1 MRQLT
6 GVDSGFLYMENS
18 RTIGHV
24 AGVMILDPS
33 TAPRPVNADTVREFL
48 AARIHLLAPLR
59 WRLVTVPLGIDRSY
73 WIDDPDLDLEFHVRG
88 IALPAPGSA
97 HQLAEQVAR
106 LASRP
111 LDRSHPLWELY
122 VIEGLEGGRV
132 AIMTKMHHAAV
143 DGQASMKITTAML
156 DPSPEPQE
164 IPPPPAKPTSERVP
178 SEWEMLGR
186 GGLGLIR
193 HPLNG
198 IRLVRTIARE
208 AGGLSRPFGWGA
220 AGLGMAKKM
229 RPGNVPRTP
238 FNKTISARRNFA
250 YGSVSLTK
258 VKKVKDEYGCT
269 VNDVVMA
276 ICAGALRRWLVDH
289 DALPDKP
296 LMAMM
301 PVSIRTAEQAA
312 AMGNQVSAM
321 VVALPTNLSDPGKRI
336 EAVREE
342 TRKAK
347 DEHNALPAH
356 LLTDFSQ
363 FAAPAAAELIAR
375 TMARARLAD
384 RVNMPF
390 NVCISNV
397 PGPREPLY
405 YAGALMLGNYPVS
418 IVTDGMGLNITL
430 LSYRDA
436 IDFGIVSTPEMTPDI
451 WNLIDYLADELD
463 ELHAVD

>member
-24 AGVMILDPS
+24 AGVIIVDPS

-48 AARIHLLAPLR
+48 AARIHLLAPMR
-59 WRLVTVPLGIDRSY
+59 WRLVMVPLGIDRPY

-88 IALPAPGSA
+88 IALPAPGNS

-106 LASRP
+106 LTSRP

-132 AIMTKMHHAAV
+132 AIMTKLHHAAI
-143 DGQASMKITTAML
+143 DGQSGMKITTTML

-164 IPPPPAKPTSERVP
+164 IPPPPAKSTSEPVP

-186 GGLGLIR
+186 GGLGVIR

-198 IRLVRTIARE
+198 IRLVRAIARE

-220 AGLGMAKKM
+220 AGLAMTKKM

-258 VKKVKDEYGCT
+258 VKKVKDEHGCT
-269 VNDVVMA
+269 VNDVVIA

-296 LMAMM
+296 LVAMM

-321 VVALPTNLSDPGKRI
+321 VAALPTNLSDPRERI
-336 EAVREE
+336 EAVREA
-342 TRKAK
+342 TRKA
-347 DEHNALPAH
+347 N
-356 LLTDFSQ
+356 
-363 FAAPAAAELIAR
+363 AAELIAR
-375 TMARARLAD
+375 TMARTRLAD

-405 YAGALMLGNYPVS
+405 YAGALVLGNYPVS

-436 IDFGIVSTPEMTPDI
+436 IDFGVVSTPEMMPDI
-451 WNLIDYLADELD
+451 WNLIEYLAEELD
-463 ELHAVD
+463 ELRVVG

>member
-1 MRQLT
+1 
-6 GVDSGFLYMENS
+6 
-18 RTIGHV
+18 
-24 AGVMILDPS
+24 
-33 TAPRPVNADTVREFL
+33 
-48 AARIHLLAPLR
+48 
-59 WRLVTVPLGIDRSY
+59 
-73 WIDDPDLDLEFHVRG
+73 
-88 IALPAPGSA
+88 
-97 HQLAEQVAR
+97 
-106 LASRP
+106 
-111 LDRSHPLWELY
+111 
-122 VIEGLEGGRV
+122 
-132 AIMTKMHHAAV
+132 
-143 DGQASMKITTAML
+143 
-156 DPSPEPQE
+156 
-164 IPPPPAKPTSERVP
+164 
-178 SEWEMLGR
+178 
-186 GGLGLIR
+186 
-193 HPLNG
+193 
-198 IRLVRTIARE
+198 
-208 AGGLSRPFGWGA
+208 
-220 AGLGMAKKM
+220 
-229 RPGNVPRTP
+229 
-238 FNKTISARRNFA
+238 
-250 YGSVSLTK
+250 
-258 VKKVKDEYGCT
+258 
-269 VNDVVMA
+269 
-276 ICAGALRRWLVDH
+276 
-289 DALPDKP
+289 
-296 LMAMM
+296 MAMM

-321 VVALPTNLSDPGKRI
+321 VVTLPTNLSDPGKRI